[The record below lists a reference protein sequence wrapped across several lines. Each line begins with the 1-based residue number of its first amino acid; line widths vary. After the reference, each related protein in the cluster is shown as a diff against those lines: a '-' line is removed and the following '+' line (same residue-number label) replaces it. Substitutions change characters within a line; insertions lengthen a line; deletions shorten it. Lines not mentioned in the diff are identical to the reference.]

1 MFKSNLLKR
10 EKMMVHFIIRNKV
23 TTKVVYTRISNWMG
37 NKWVITCANNH
48 SDGQTNPSI
57 KTKY

>member
-1 MFKSNLLKR
+1 
-10 EKMMVHFIIRNKV
+10 MVHFIIRNKV